1 MTGND
6 KPVCLQVNSKG
17 SLIHV
22 CFSCRQ
28 DSDLLGA
35 DFDAVENSIPLI
47 KRYYV
52 NLYVFKFYNSNNV
65 FFKCI
70 VKLCPSGSS
79 ACDIV
84 SKLRPCLRSFKNVN
98 TAV

>member
-1 MTGND
+1 MWQVITNLR
-6 KPVCLQVNSKG
+6 LQIISKR

-35 DFDAVENSIPLI
+35 NFDAVENSIPLI

-52 NLYVFKFYNSNNV
+52 NVYVFKFYNSDNV
-65 FFKCI
+65 FFKCT

-84 SKLRPCLRSFKNVN
+84 SELKR
-98 TAV
+98 

>member
-1 MTGND
+1 M
-6 KPVCLQVNSKG
+6 
-17 SLIHV
+17 HV

-35 DFDAVENSIPLI
+35 NFDAVETSIPLI

-52 NLYVFKFYNSNNV
+52 NVYVFKFYNSDNV
-65 FFKCI
+65 FFKCT

-84 SKLRPCLRSFKNVN
+84 SKLRPCLRTFKNVN
-98 TAV
+98 TDV